1 MLAAIKVEELLA
13 QDQVT
18 PVFQPVVS
26 VASGEIYGY
35 EAFIRGP
42 EGTSLHS
49 PLALLAAAAAQNR
62 LQEFEQRCCQ
72 LQIGAF
78 LALEL
83 PGKLFLNMG
92 AETIVQM
99 HRRDGFRFLL
109 DQAIAPSRVVIEITE
124 LAHVADPQP
133 LGQALREL
141 RKLGTSFALDDF
153 GEGHSSLRLWV
164 ELVPE
169 LVKVDKFFA
178 RGIHAHS
185 AKLEAMRLLLRY
197 AAGQGTRLVAEG
209 IEHAEDLAVIRDLG
223 IELAQ
228 GFLLSRPSR
237 QPLHKLE
244 GAARQLIASRE
255 ISVYPEASR
264 VPMHRATAG
273 KLLVPA
279 PAVGPEASNDQ
290 VMELFRHHGE
300 TQSVAVVEHGRPLG
314 LINRRNFIDRYAQ
327 PFHRELYG
335 RRACT
340 QFMNDQPLLV
350 DKASSLESLTR
361 VLTGDDQ
368 RYLAEGFIV
377 TDEERY
383 LGVGTGE
390 ALVRAVTEMRIE
402 AARYAN
408 PLTFLPGNIPI
419 SQHIDRLLGGGARFA
434 ACYFDLNH
442 FKPYNDQYG
451 YWRGDEMIKLAAGL
465 ITQAC
470 DPLRDFAGHVGGD
483 DFVVLFQSADW
494 QARCEGIVARF
505 KEEAARLFTAED
517 REHGGIQGEDRQG
530 NPAFFP
536 LTTIAVGV
544 VDVHPGDFRT
554 HEQVA
559 SAAAA
564 AKRIA
569 KHNQLGIWVWSGG
582 SGGAAATHPAA
593 ADKTTA

>member
-1 MLAAIKVEELLA
+1 MLSVDVEHLLT
-13 QDQVT
+13 QGRVT
-18 PVFQPVVS
+18 PVFQPVVA
-26 VASGEIYGY
+26 VGTGEIYGY

-42 EGTSLHS
+42 ADTALHS
-49 PLALLAAAAAQNR
+49 PLALLQAAAAQGR
-62 LQEFEQRCCQ
+62 LSEFELRCCRM
-72 LQIGAF
+72 QIGAF

-83 PGKLFLNMG
+83 PGKLLLNMG

-124 LAHVADPQP
+124 LAHVDDPQP

-178 RGIHAHS
+178 QGIHSHS

-209 IEHAEDLAVIRDLG
+209 VEHAEDLAVIRDLG

-228 GFLLSRPSR
+228 GFLLARPSERPQR
-237 QPLHKLE
+237 QLDGP
-244 GAARQLIASRE
+244 ARQLIQSRE

-279 PAVGPEASNDQ
+279 PAVGRQASNDQ
-290 VMELFRHHGE
+290 VMELFRRHAE
-300 TQSVAVVEHGRPLG
+300 AQSVAVVEDGRPLG
-314 LINRRNFIDRYAQ
+314 LINRRNFIDRYTQ

-335 RRACT
+335 RRPCI

-350 DKASSLESLTR
+350 DKSSSLESLTR
-361 VLTGDDQ
+361 VLTGEDQ
-368 RYLAEGFIV
+368 RYLAEGFVV
-377 TDEERY
+377 TDEGRY

-419 SQHIDRLLGGGARFA
+419 SEHIDRLLGGGGRFA

-451 YWRGDEMIKLAAGL
+451 YWRGDEMIKLAAAI

-494 QARCEGIVARF
+494 RARCEQIVQRF
-505 KEEAARLFTAED
+505 RDEATRLFSDED
-517 REHGGIQGEDRQG
+517 RRRGGIEGEDRQG
-530 NPAFFP
+530 HPAFFP

-569 KHNQLGIWVWSGG
+569 KHNQLGLWVWASGVEEPRASASG
-582 SGGAAATHPAA
+582 SVEAAG
-593 ADKTTA
+593 

>member
-1 MLAAIKVEELLA
+1 MLAVNVEELLA
-13 QDQVT
+13 QGLVT
-18 PVFQPVVS
+18 PVFQPVVA
-26 VASGEIYGY
+26 VASGEFYGY

-42 EGTSLHS
+42 ADTPLHS
-49 PLALLAAAAAQNR
+49 PLALLAAAAAQDR
-62 LQEFEQRCCQ
+62 LNQFEQRCCQ

-109 DQAIAPSRVVIEITE
+109 DQAIAPSRVVIELTE

-164 ELVPE
+164 ELLPE

-178 RGIHAHS
+178 RGIHTHS

-209 IEHAEDLAVIRDLG
+209 IEHPEDLAVIRDLG

-228 GFLLSRPSR
+228 GFLLSVPSSRPEHR
-237 QPLHKLE
+237 LE
-244 GAARQLIASRE
+244 GPARQLIRSRE
-255 ISVYPEASR
+255 VSVYPEASR
-264 VPMHRATAG
+264 VPIHRATAG

-279 PAVGPEASNDQ
+279 PAITPETTNDQ
-290 VMELFRHHGE
+290 VLELFRRQPE
-300 TQSVAVVEHGRPLG
+300 ALSVAVVGDGRPLG
-314 LINRRNFIDRYAQ
+314 LINRRNFVDRYAQ

-335 RRACT
+335 RRPCT

-350 DKASSLESLTR
+350 DKSSSLESLTR
-361 VLTGDDQ
+361 VLTGEDQ

-377 TDEERY
+377 TDDGRY

-419 SQHIDRLLGGGARFA
+419 SEHIDRLLVSSARFA

-451 YWRGDEMIKLAAGL
+451 YWRGDEMIKLAAAL

-470 DPLRDFAGHVGGD
+470 DPLRDFVGHVGGD

-494 QARCEGIVARF
+494 QARCERIALRF
-505 KEEAARLFTAED
+505 REEAARLFTETD
-517 REHGGIQGEDRQG
+517 RQRGGIHGEDRQG

-536 LTTIAVGV
+536 LTTIAVGA
-544 VDVHPGDFRT
+544 VDVHPGDFRN

-564 AKRIA
+564 AKRTA
-569 KHNQLGIWVWSGG
+569 KHHQLALWVRRGG
-582 SGGAAATHPAA
+582 PEQPRESAASPSSA
-593 ADKTTA
+593 

>member
-1 MLAAIKVEELLA
+1 MRTVDVEQLLA
-13 QDQVT
+13 QGQVT
-18 PVFQPVVS
+18 PVFQPVVA
-26 VASGEIYGY
+26 VGNGEIHGY

-42 EGTSLHS
+42 EGTPLHS
-49 PLALLAAAAAQNR
+49 PLALLNAADAQGRLNEFELQCCR
-62 LQEFEQRCCQ
+62 LQAS
-72 LQIGAF
+72 AF

-92 AETIVQM
+92 ADTIVQM
-99 HRRDGFRFLL
+99 QRRDGLRFLL
-109 DQAIAPSRVVIEITE
+109 DQALAPSRVVIEITE
-124 LAHVADPQP
+124 LAHVDDPQS

-141 RKLGTSFALDDF
+141 RKLGTAFALDDF

-164 ELVPE
+164 ELLPE
-169 LVKVDKFFA
+169 LVKIDKFFCQ
-178 RGIHAHS
+178 GVHIHS

-209 IEHAEDLAVIRDLG
+209 VEHAEDLAVIRDLG
-223 IELAQ
+223 IELVQ
-228 GFLLSRPSR
+228 GFLLARPSAR
-237 QPLHKLE
+237 PQPLLE
-244 GAARQLIASRE
+244 GPARQLLRSRE
-255 ISVYPEASR
+255 VSVYPEASR
-264 VPMHRATAG
+264 VPIHRATAG

-279 PAVGPEASNDQ
+279 PAVAPDASNNE
-290 VMELFRHHGE
+290 VMELFRQQPE
-300 TQSVAVVEHGRPLG
+300 AQSVAVVNAGKPLG
-314 LINRRNFIDRYAQ
+314 LINRRHFVDRYAM

-335 RRACT
+335 RRSCT

-350 DKASSLESLTR
+350 DKSSSLESLTR
-361 VLTGDDQ
+361 VLTGEDQ

-377 TDEERY
+377 TDGGRY

-390 ALVRAVTEMRIE
+390 ALVRAVTELRIE

-419 SQHIDRLLGGGARFA
+419 SEHIDRLLQGAARFA
-434 ACYFDLNH
+434 ACYFDLNN

-451 YWRGDEMIKLAAGL
+451 YWRGDEMIKLAAVA

-494 QARCEGIVARF
+494 HARCIQIVQRF
-505 KEEAARLFTAED
+505 NAEATRLFSEAD
-517 REHGGIQGEDRQG
+517 RQLGGIRGEDRQG
-530 NPAFFP
+530 HPAFFP

-569 KHNQLGIWVWSGG
+569 KHNQLGLWVWASGVEEPQASAAG
-582 SGGAAATHPAA
+582 PVAAAG
-593 ADKTTA
+593 

>member
-1 MLAAIKVEELLA
+1 MLAVNIQELLA
-13 QDQVT
+13 QNRLT
-18 PVFQPVVS
+18 PVFQPVVA
-26 VASGEIYGY
+26 VASGEFYGY

-42 EGTSLHS
+42 ADTALHA
-49 PLALLAAAAAQNR
+49 PLALLAAAAAQER
-62 LQEFEQRCCQ
+62 LNEFEQRCCQ

-78 LALEL
+78 LGLEL

-92 AETIVQM
+92 AETIVQI

-133 LGQALREL
+133 LGQALHEL

-164 ELVPE
+164 ELLPE

-178 RGIHAHS
+178 RGIHTHS

-209 IEHAEDLAVIRDLG
+209 IEHPEDLAVVRDLG

-228 GFLLSRPSR
+228 GFLLSAPSSRPQHR
-237 QPLHKLE
+237 LE
-244 GAARQLIASRE
+244 GPARQLIRSRE
-255 ISVYPEASR
+255 VSVYPEASR

-279 PAVGPEASNDQ
+279 PAVGPETSNDQ
-290 VMELFRHHGE
+290 VMELFRRQPEAQG
-300 TQSVAVVEHGRPLG
+300 VAVVAESRPLG

-335 RRACT
+335 RRPCT

-350 DKASSLESLTR
+350 DKSSSLESLTR
-361 VLTGDDQ
+361 VLTGEDQ

-377 TDEERY
+377 TDDGRY

-419 SQHIDRLLGGGARFA
+419 SEHIDRLLGSGARFA

-451 YWRGDEMIKLAAGL
+451 YWRGDEMIKLAAAL

-470 DPLRDFAGHVGGD
+470 DALRDFVGHVGGD

-494 QARCEGIVARF
+494 QQRCERIAQRF
-505 KEEAARLFTAED
+505 REEAARLFTETD
-517 REHGGIQGEDRQG
+517 RLRGGIHGEDRQG

-536 LTTIAVGV
+536 LTTIAIGA

-569 KHNQLGIWVWSGG
+569 KHNQLGLWVRRGG
-582 SGGAAATHPAA
+582 PEQPGEPAA
-593 ADKTTA
+593 GPSSA

>member
-1 MLAAIKVEELLA
+1 MLAAVNVEELLA
-13 QDQVT
+13 RGQVT

-49 PLALLAAAAAQNR
+49 PLALLAAAAAQGR

-78 LALEL
+78 LRLEL

-133 LGQALREL
+133 LAQALREL

-178 RGIHAHS
+178 RGIHAHP

-228 GFLLSRPSR
+228 GFLLSRPNK
-237 QPLHKLE
+237 QPPHRLE
-244 GAARQLIASRE
+244 DAAAQLIASRE

-279 PAVGPEASNDQ
+279 PAVGPETSNDQ
-290 VMELFRHHGE
+290 VMELFRRHGE

-340 QFMNDQPLLV
+340 QFMNEQPLLV

-361 VLTGDDQ
+361 VLTGEDQ

-377 TDEERY
+377 TDEGRY

-390 ALVRAVTEMRIE
+390 ALVRAVTEMRVE

-419 SQHIDRLLGGGARFA
+419 SQHIDRLLGGGGRFA

-505 KEEAARLFTAED
+505 REEAARLFSAED
-517 REHGGIQGEDRQG
+517 RERGGIQGEDRQG

-582 SGGAAATHPAA
+582 SAGTPATHPEPG
-593 ADKTTA
+593 KTRV

>member
-1 MLAAIKVEELLA
+1 MHSTDVEELLA
-13 QDQVT
+13 RGQVT
-18 PVFQPVVS
+18 PVFQPVV
-26 VASGEIYGY
+26 AAGSGEIHGY

-42 EGTSLHS
+42 ADTALSS
-49 PLALLAAAAAQNR
+49 PLALLEAASARGR
-62 LQEFEQRCCQ
+62 LNEFELRCCQ
-72 LQIGAF
+72 LQTAAF
-78 LALEL
+78 LALDL

-99 HRRDGFRFLL
+99 VRREGLRFLV
-109 DQAIAPSRVVIEITE
+109 DQSIAPSRVVIEITE

-164 ELVPE
+164 ELLPE
-169 LVKVDKFFA
+169 LVKIDKFFA
-178 RGIHAHS
+178 QGVHAHS
-185 AKLEAMRLLLRY
+185 AKLEALRLLLRY
-197 AAGQGTRLVAEG
+197 AAGQNTRLVAEG
-209 IEHAEDLAVIRDLG
+209 VEQAEDLAVIRDLG

-228 GFLLSRPSR
+228 GFLLGRPSERPPR
-237 QPLHKLE
+237 QLE
-244 GAARQLIASRE
+244 GLARLLARAPAV
-255 ISVYPEASR
+255 SVYPEASR
-264 VPMHRATAG
+264 VPIHRATVG

-279 PAVGPEASNDQ
+279 PSVAPETTNDQ
-290 VMELFRHHGE
+290 VMELFRRQAE
-300 TQSVAVVEHGRPLG
+300 VQSVAVVGGGRPLG
-314 LINRRNFIDRYAQ
+314 LINRRNFIDRYAM

-335 RRACT
+335 RRSCSH
-340 QFMNDQPLLV
+340 FMNEQPLLV
-350 DKASSLESLTR
+350 DKSSSLESLTR
-361 VLTGDDQ
+361 VLTGEDQ

-377 TDEERY
+377 IDGEGRY

-419 SQHIDRLLGGGARFA
+419 SEHIDRLLHGGAHFA

-451 YWRGDEMIKLAAGL
+451 YWRGDEMIKLAAAL

-494 QARCEGIVARF
+494 QLRCERIVQRF
-505 KEEAARLFTAED
+505 KADAARLFSEAD
-517 REHGGIQGEDRQG
+517 RLRGGIDGEDRQG

-544 VDVHPGDFRT
+544 VEVRAGDFRT

-569 KHNQLGIWVWSGG
+569 KHRQLGLYVLESGREEPAPRLQRAE
-582 SGGAAATHPAA
+582 AAG
-593 ADKTTA
+593 